1 LGQVKQVFQEAASGV
16 GPGVGLI
23 KFSWLAVCMVYFLR
37 KMFDEA
43 RAEFEE
49 AARLEPMNPDWQ
61 IALGDVVA
69 RTGDVPGGL
78 EHYQAAIDL
87 SPRKA
92 DYWRALSNFTVDYNY
107 SIKEIG
113 FPAALQARALA
124 PDDLENNIAL
134 GRVYFALGD
143 LGAARELWEDVLL
156 SNPETPAVNLYLGV
170 LFLQQG
176 NSKSAYDHLIQ
187 ALNLDPGGPY
197 APRPAACWISTFIVS
212 KRPIDLLIKFGTHS
226 ERE

>member
-1 LGQVKQVFQEAASGV
+1 LGQVKQVFQEG
-16 GPGVGLI
+16 GLPELDQALKLDPNSAEI
-23 KFSWLAVCMVYFLR
+23 RGLRGVYFLR
-37 KMFDEA
+37 ENQFDEA

-61 IALGDVVA
+61 VALGDVVA

-134 GRVYFALGD
+134 GRIYFALGD

-156 SNPETPAVNLYLGV
+156 SNPEIPAVNLYLGV

-187 ALNLDPGGPY
+187 AVNLDPGGPY
-197 APRPAACWISTFIVS
+197 GAQAGRMLDQYFP
-212 KRPIDLLIKFGTHS
+212 
-226 ERE
+226 